1 MLSAGLLVVHDAV
14 GGGEDELTEL
24 AGRQQI
30 RSQLLDLGQGNV
42 ESRRDDTT
50 LVQAT
55 QQVDDDL
62 ATSVVV
68 DDLEVTNVTVL
79 LHNLQKL
86 DDYLGAGTDENL

>member
-1 MLSAGLLVVHDAV
+1 VLSAGLLVVHDAV